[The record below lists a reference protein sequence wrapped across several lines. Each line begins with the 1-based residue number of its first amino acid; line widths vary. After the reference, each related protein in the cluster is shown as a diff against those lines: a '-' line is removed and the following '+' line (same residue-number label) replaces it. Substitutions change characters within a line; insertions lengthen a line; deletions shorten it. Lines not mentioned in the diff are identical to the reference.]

1 MDFRLSFRQVL
12 LSLAACFLTVGPA
25 LRAQVAGRIN
35 GYVRDPSGASVV
47 GATVKAV
54 SVEQQLTRAA
64 ETDATGFYNL
74 LAMPPGIYEVSAESP
89 GFEKQVQTG
98 VALTQGQIL
107 RLDLQI
113 KLGALQAEITVT
125 SQAVLVN
132 TTNQTLSALVDDR
145 RVQDLPL
152 NGRNVMGLASVL
164 PGVTTV
170 SAPQELAN
178 TRSGPTMIV
187 NGGRAVDNNFTF
199 NGANFTNF
207 GQTTGMNYPPP
218 DAVKEI
224 RIQTHNFSSEYGNS
238 AGSQVSVTSKAGTN
252 SFHGSAW
259 EFLRNQKLNAR
270 SFFQPRRPLS
280 RQNQA
285 GAAAGAPIRKDKL
298 FVFASYQQLWNR
310 PESGSTVALVPTDP
324 QRAGDFTS
332 LSARL
337 RNPNNSLTG
346 RPLLDSAGL
355 PCVDRNFISAS
366 CINPA
371 AKTILD
377 KFIPRSATGS
387 VVSMT
392 PTPRDN
398 YNTMG
403 RLDYLQSA
411 THNLYGHWFV
421 DHYEQTFTSGN
432 IHPFMTGSRVVDN
445 KDFSISS
452 TYTFSPALLNEL
464 TVDYMHSYS
473 SDSANERYPPRS
485 LGINLDEGSL
495 GEDLSIAVTGM
506 FSLGVPNPSLQDYR
520 NWHGRD
526 SMSWIHG
533 RHITKWGYELYRVAF
548 TLRSNTTRDV
558 SFSGAATGNGMADFL
573 LGYFD
578 TMNIYYG
585 NPQSKPFAWKHYFY
599 WQDEFKINP
608 RFTLTYGIRYEP
620 YFAWDQRAYRK
631 PYVNI
636 GHFDTFSKVSPNA
649 LPGVLFVGDAGLP
662 PSGKPGYDDLNNF
675 APRIGFAWDVLGNGK
690 TSVRGG
696 YGVFY
701 SQFSANVTHQ
711 AEAPYAG
718 VDRLVQ
724 GNLSD
729 PYGSINRTPPPAVL
743 SGSFNC
749 VSIAAFPYY
758 RCAFP
763 LPTTIVISDPN
774 LRSPYIQS
782 ISLTIERQIR
792 SDLAVAISYAGKYT
806 QKLEGHR
813 MWNAA
818 VYKPDPLTGAA
829 ASAQNANN
837 RVRYPETIGLFT
849 PQCRLLGGDYRAGY
863 NSLQFEVNKRFSR
876 GFSFMGS
883 YAFSKSLDN
892 LVTSDPGNTPG
903 NGNPFNL
910 RYDKGRGN
918 YDRTHVFT
926 LSWLWTQAHR
936 FGQPVVNYLLKD
948 WSIGAFHTLQSGAP
962 LNLIMGTDVA
972 LDGTG
977 RGQTLNH
984 AQIAPGLT
992 YADLSIDRPNRNALV
1007 SRFFN
1012 TAAIVPVATI
1022 PRGTF
1027 GNMGRNVID
1036 GPALSNTDFTLL
1048 RDLVVREPLRAQIRG
1063 EFFNAFNQVN
1073 FSNPVNSATSSSF
1086 GRILGTSQAGR
1097 VIQLALKLIW

>member
-1 MDFRLSFRQVL
+1 MTHLM
-12 LSLAACFLTVGPA
+12 LSLRLYLMPMIVCLWACSYLY
-25 LRAQVAGRIN
+25 AQVAGRIN
-35 GYVRDPSGASVV
+35 GYVKDPSGGNVA
-47 GATVKAV
+47 GATVTAT
-54 SVEQQLTRAA
+54 SVEQQLTRTA
-64 ETDATGFYNL
+64 ETDGTGYYNL
-74 LAMPPGIYEVSAESP
+74 LAMPPGVYQVSVESP

-98 VALTQGQIL
+98 VTLTQGQTV
-107 RLDLQI
+107 RLDI
-113 KLGALQAEITVT
+113 AVKLSALQAEVTVT

-170 SAPQELAN
+170 SAPQELTN
-178 TRSGPTMIV
+178 TRSGPTMVV

-259 EFLRNQKLNAR
+259 EFLRNEKLNAR

-285 GAAAGAPIRKDKL
+285 GAAAGLPIKKDKL
-298 FVFASYQQLWNR
+298 FVFASFQRLWNR
-310 PESGSTVALVPTDP
+310 PESGSSVALVPTDA
-324 QRAGDFTS
+324 QRTGDFTS
-332 LSARL
+332 LSTRL

-346 RPLLDSAGL
+346 RPMLDSAGQ
-355 PCVDRNFISAS
+355 PCVNGNVISAS

-371 AKTILD
+371 AKTILE
-377 KFIPRSATGS
+377 KFIPRSPSGS
-387 VVSMT
+387 VVSMV
-392 PTPRDN
+392 PTPRNN

-403 RLDYLQSA
+403 RLDFLQNSK
-411 THNLYGHWFV
+411 HNLYGHWFI
-421 DHYEQTFTSGN
+421 DHYDQLFTSGN
-432 IHPFMTGSRVVDN
+432 IQPFMTGSRMVDN
-445 KDFSISS
+445 KSFSISS
-452 TYTFSPALLNEL
+452 TYTFSPSLLNEL

-473 SDSANERYPPRS
+473 SESANQHYPPRS
-485 LGINLDEGSL
+485 LGINIDEGSL
-495 GEDLSIAVTGM
+495 GEDISVSVTGM
-506 FSLGVPNPSLQDYR
+506 FNLGVTNPSLQDYR

-526 SMSWIHG
+526 AMSWIHG
-533 RHITKWGYELYRVAF
+533 RHVMKWGYELYRVAF

-558 SFSGAATGNGMADFL
+558 SFSGAATGNGTADFL

-585 NPQSKPFAWKHYFY
+585 DPQSKPFAWKHYFF
-599 WQDEFKINP
+599 WQDEFKVTP
-608 RFTLTYGIRYEP
+608 RFTLTYGTRYEP
-620 YFAWDQRAYRK
+620 YFAWNQRAYKK

-636 GHFDTFSKVSPNA
+636 GHFDTFSKVTPNS
-649 LPGVLFVGDAGLP
+649 LPGVLFVGDAGMP
-662 PSGKPGYDDLNNF
+662 PNGKPGFDDLNNF
-675 APRIGFAWDVLGNGK
+675 APRIGFAWDVFGNGK
-690 TSVRGG
+690 TSVRAG
-696 YGVFY
+696 YGVFF

-724 GNLSD
+724 GNLSE
-729 PYGSINRTPPPAVL
+729 PYSSNGRLPPPPVL
-743 SGSFNC
+743 SGSFDC
-749 VSIAAFPYY
+749 VPVAGPARYK
-758 RCAFP
+758 CAFP
-763 LPTTIVISDPN
+763 LPTTIVISDPR
-774 LRSPYIQS
+774 LRTPYIQS
-782 ISLTIERQIR
+782 ISFTIERQLW
-792 SDLAVAISYAGKYT
+792 SDLAVSMSYAGKFS

-829 ASAQNANN
+829 PTAQNANN
-837 RVRYPETIGLFT
+837 RVLYTDTIGLFT

-876 GFSFMGS
+876 GFSFMSS
-883 YAFSKSLDN
+883 YAYSKNLDD
-892 LVTSDPGNTPG
+892 LVTSNPGNTPG
-903 NGNPFNL
+903 SGNPFNL

-918 YDRTHVFT
+918 YDQTHVFNV
-926 LSWLWTQAHR
+926 SWLWSQTR
-936 FGQPVVNYLLKD
+936 KFSQPVLNYLLKN
-948 WSIGAFHTLQSGAP
+948 WSIGAFHTIQSGQP

-972 LDGTG
+972 LEGTG

-984 AQIAPGLT
+984 AQILPGLS
-992 YADLSIDRPNRNALV
+992 YADLSIDHPNRNALINK
-1007 SRFFN
+1007 FFN
-1012 TAAIVPVATI
+1012 TAAIMPVANV

-1036 GPALSNTDFTLL
+1036 GPGTSSTDFTLL
-1048 RDLVVREPLRAQIRG
+1048 RDLVMREPLRAQLRG
-1063 EFFNAFNQVN
+1063 EFFNAFNQVS
-1073 FSNPVNSATSSSF
+1073 FSNPTNSATSSSF
-1086 GRILGTSQAGR
+1086 GRILGASQGR
-1097 VIQLALKLIW
+1097 VIQVALKLTW

>member
-1 MDFRLSFRQVL
+1 MTHLVLSRRSF
-12 LSLAACFLTVGPA
+12 SLPLAVCLWACSCLY
-25 LRAQVAGRIN
+25 AQVAGRIN
-35 GYVRDPSGASVV
+35 GYVKDPSGASVV
-47 GATVKAV
+47 GATVTAT
-54 SVEQQLTRAA
+54 SGEQQLTRTV
-64 ETDATGFYNL
+64 ETDGTGYYNL
-74 LAMPPGIYEVSAESP
+74 LAMPPGIYQVSVESP

-98 VALTQGQIL
+98 VTLTQGQTV
-107 RLDLQI
+107 RLDVEV
-113 KLGALQAEITVT
+113 KLSALQAEVTVT

-170 SAPQELAN
+170 SAPQELTN
-178 TRSGPTMIV
+178 TRSGPTMVV

-252 SFHGSAW
+252 TFHGSAW
-259 EFLRNQKLNAR
+259 EFLRNEKLNAR
-270 SFFQPRRPLS
+270 SFFQPRRPIS

-310 PESGSTVALVPTDP
+310 PESGSSVALVPTDP

-346 RPLLDSAGL
+346 RPMLDAAGL
-355 PCVDRNFISAS
+355 PCVDRNVISAS

-377 KFIPRSATGS
+377 KFIPRSPSGS

-392 PTPRDN
+392 PTPRNN

-403 RLDYLQSA
+403 RLDYLQSGK
-411 THNLYGHWFV
+411 HNLYGHWFV
-421 DHYEQTFTSGN
+421 DHYDQTFTSGN
-432 IHPFMTGSRVVDN
+432 IQPFMTGSRVVDN

-452 TYTFSPALLNEL
+452 TYTFSPSLLNEL
-464 TVDYMHSYS
+464 TVDYMHSNSLDS
-473 SDSANERYPPRS
+473 SNQRYAPRS

-506 FSLGVPNPSLQDYR
+506 FSLGVPNPSLQDYK

-533 RHITKWGYELYRVAF
+533 RHTMKWGYELYRVAF

-558 SFSGAATGNGMADFL
+558 SFSGAATGNGMADFM

-599 WQDEFKINP
+599 WQDEFKISP
-608 RFTLTYGIRYEP
+608 RFTLTYGTRYEP

-636 GHFDTFSKVSPNA
+636 GHFDTFSKVTPNS

-662 PSGKPGYDDLNNF
+662 PSGKPGFNDLNNL

-696 YGVFY
+696 YGLFY

-724 GNLSD
+724 GNLSE
-729 PYGSINRTPPPAVL
+729 PYASNNRTPPPPVL
-743 SGSFNC
+743 SGSFDC
-749 VSIAAFPYY
+749 VRTAAAPGY

-763 LPTTIVISDPN
+763 LPTTIVISDPR

-782 ISLTIERQIR
+782 VSFTVERQIR
-792 SDLAVAISYAGKYT
+792 RDLAVAMSYAGKFS

-829 ASAQNANN
+829 PTAQNANN
-837 RVRYPETIGLFT
+837 RVLHTDTIGLFT
-849 PQCRLLGGDYRAGY
+849 PQCRLLGGDYRSGY

-883 YAFSKSLDN
+883 YAFSKNLDD

-903 NGNPFNL
+903 TGNPFNI

-918 YDRTHVFT
+918 YDRTHVFSLT
-926 LSWLWTQAHR
+926 WLWTQTHR
-936 FGQPVVNYLLKD
+936 FNQPVLNYILKD
-948 WSIGAFHTLQSGAP
+948 WSIGAFHTVQSGAP

-1007 SRFFN
+1007 NRFFN
-1012 TAAIVPVATI
+1012 TSAIVPVASV

-1036 GPALSNTDFTLL
+1036 GPGMSNTDFTLL
-1048 RDLVVREPLRAQIRG
+1048 RDLIVREPLRAQFRG

-1073 FSNPVNSATSSSF
+1073 FSNPTNSATSSSF
-1086 GRILGTSQAGR
+1086 GRILGTSQSGR